1 MKMNPKKTKNKGFL
15 YHIHPPLVPEN
26 VLKFTH
32 TLGLGGSAFVFV
44 LMQIITG
51 VLLLFA
57 YSPTP
62 EAVYPSIIVLQQN
75 VIFGKFIRNLHYW
88 SANFLVLVVFFH
100 MLRVFFTGA
109 YNNRRKVNWWIGLA
123 LFICVWTPF

>member
-1 MKMNPKKTKNKGFL
+1 MNPKKTKNKGFL

-32 TLGLGGSAFVFV
+32 TWGLGGSAFVFV